1 MVHTPNCCLHFQQ
14 KGSIVLFMLLQFSAG
29 ISDDTVFSGLVD
41 LGQYGAE
48 PAGVGVISEG
58 GVEDESVGPV
68 ATRVVHNG
76 FGAQTGLKF
85 TKSFESVGRKRS
97 GFPS

>member
-1 MVHTPNCCLHFQQ
+1 LHFQQ

-41 LGQYGAE
+41 LRQDGAE
-48 PAGVGVISEG
+48 PAGVSVVSEG
-58 GVEDESVGPV
+58 GVDDESVWPV
-68 ATRVVHNG
+68 ATRVVNNR
-76 FGAQTGLKF
+76 FRAQTGLKF

-97 GFPS
+97 RFPS